1 MKKSLLLIASAAA
14 FAACSVSELDEVRT
28 SSENGFKI
36 FAGIAQDEEM
46 PQGKT
51 TFTPGTL
58 KVAWDADDA
67 LSAVVLKDGEYSGYK
82 FVKSS
87 SEDNAFV
94 VEGDFDM
101 NGVTEFN
108 LFYPYTSGLSS
119 VDENGCSNV
128 AFVIGSEA
136 GQPQKQTG
144 VNSGDHIDAPLYALA
159 EISEEGVKATMR
171 HASALFEVIVEN
183 NTGVQVNVTEITL
196 SNSGSHNMTGTF
208 YINPETGALT
218 PASASPTATLEVAEG
233 TIAVGGTGNF
243 YLTFAPFTLAIGE
256 NISVSVAT
264 AEGITAEYNSAE
276 MSQETPVEAG
286 KRHYATVVL
295 QPSEGD
301 FTLSETS
308 VKYDFFTDPNPQ
320 TVTLSAVNLPEGA
333 SAVTWTTSDE
343 YVVRVDDGVLTPVGH
358 GIATI
363 TATANDADASTA
375 TCTVSVNG
383 VKDLNYGNGDS
394 YYDKLYLPVNI
405 TLASGET
412 QTWLDRNL
420 GASQVAT
427 AYNDPLA
434 YGSHFQWS
442 RKANGHEQMTWT
454 ASRGSHV
461 NVESAQNNRTAS
473 RLEDGEGKYITV
485 PSSSSPLDWT
495 SDGTDKIGLWGC
507 RLNSSNIPDADYAA
521 PLDDDTQDN
530 NPCPEGYRV
539 PTANELYLAF
549 GEILGMKITSA
560 TSLVSVPDAVTILFN
575 SKLKIPAAGYT
586 NEASGNANAGSSFG
600 FWCNTAGQ
608 TTGTARRI
616 HYSSSNLSAGS
627 YGCARGYSIRCIRD
641 TALPDTSIE
650 VQ

>member
-36 FAGIAQDEEM
+36 FAGIAQDDEM

-94 VEGDFDM
+94 AEGDFDM
-101 NGVTEFN
+101 SGVTEFN

-119 VDENGCSNV
+119 IDENGCSNV

-159 EISEEGVKATMR
+159 EISEEGVKATMQ
-171 HASALFEVIVEN
+171 HASALFEVTVEN
-183 NTGVQVNVTEITL
+183 NTGVQVNVTGITL

-233 TIAVGGTGNF
+233 TIDAGGTGNF

-264 AEGITAEYNSAE
+264 AEGITAEYNSAK

-343 YVVRVDDGVLTPVGH
+343 YIVRVDDGVLTPVGH

-363 TATANDADASTA
+363 TAIANDADASTA

-383 VKDLNYGNGDS
+383 VKDLNYGNGDV
-394 YYDKLYLPVNI
+394 YYDKVYLPVNI

-434 YGSHFQWS
+434 YGSSFQWS
-442 RKANGHEQMTWT
+442 RKADGHEQVTWNAAGT
-454 ASRGSHV
+454 VGSRT
-461 NVESAQNNRTAS
+461 N
-473 RLEDGEGKYITV
+473 
-485 PSSSSPLDWT
+485 SSSEILTDRENTNNAFILTDGDWV
-495 SDGTDKIGLWGC
+495 SDASSDSYGLWGGG
-507 RLNSSNIPDADYAA
+507 NATGSGISQSYAA
-521 PLDDDTQDN
+521 ALDSPTQVN
-530 NPCPEGYRV
+530 NPCPAGYRL
-539 PTANELYLAF
+539 PSAEEIYLMI
-549 GEILGMKITSA
+549 GTILGLDEEITARYDA
-560 TSLVSVPDAVTILFN
+560 TTSNALNTLANSVLHFP
-575 SKLKIPAAGYT
+575 
-586 NEASGNANAGSSFG
+586 ASGYGNNTTTGGMTYIGSAVG
-600 FWCNTAGQ
+600 LWCNTPASSV
-608 TTGTARRI
+608 TEARRI
-616 HYSSSNLSAGS
+616 HIGDTRIQSGTADR
-627 YGCARGYSIRCIRD
+627 ARGYSIRCIRD